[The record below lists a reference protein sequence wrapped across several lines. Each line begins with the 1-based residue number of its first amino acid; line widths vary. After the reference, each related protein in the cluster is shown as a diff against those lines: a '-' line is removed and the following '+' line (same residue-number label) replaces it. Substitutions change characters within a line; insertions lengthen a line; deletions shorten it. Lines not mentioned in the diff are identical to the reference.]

1 MTDSDRSS
9 AVTARLRD
17 AVRAELPDVRAIY
30 LFGSCAVQTERPDS
44 DLDLA
49 VLLPHGAGI
58 PDRLGIV
65 SRLSEIAGREVD
77 LVDLRDVGDILRF
90 QVITRGKPLFKANL
104 AEMLAWEGESMTR
117 YQHHRQRIAPLLR
130 QFEETGIG
138 YAQPP
143 A

>member
-1 MTDSDRSS
+1 MTESDRS
-9 AVTARLRD
+9 ALEARLCD
-17 AVRAELPDVRAIY
+17 TVRAEMPDVRAVY
-30 LFGSCAVQTERPDS
+30 LFGSWAAGNERPDS

-49 VLLPHGAGI
+49 VLPPYDAEM
-58 PDRLGIV
+58 PDRLGLV

-77 LVDLRDVGDILRF
+77 LVDLRDAGHFLRF
-90 QVITRGKPLFKANL
+90 QVITTGTPIFKNDPG
-104 AEMLAWEGESMTR
+104 EILAWEGESMTR
-117 YQHHRQRIAPLLR
+117 YQHHRERIAPLLR